1 LLWGFAVTYPATPS
15 ENDDAP
21 LVRPFVLAHLAEV
34 ERGEGRRRALPDDS
48 QIVTGAA
55 ASSTVTVVLLPN
67 ARHAWG
73 YSPVPGG
80 GS

>member
-1 LLWGFAVTYPATPS
+1 VTGPAAGSKGDGP
-15 ENDDAP
+15 A
-21 LVRPFVLAHLAEV
+21 LVRPFVLAHFAEV
-34 ERGEGRRRALPDDS
+34 ERGEDRRRPLPDGS

-55 ASSTVTVVLLPN
+55 AASTVTVVLLPN
-67 ARHAWG
+67 ARRAWG